1 LDHLLLSPATAS
13 ITAGTSQTYTATG
26 YDQYDNSR
34 GDVTT
39 ATTFAIT
46 KTSDSSLNGSC
57 TNATCSATLAV
68 AHTVTGTDSTKTGTA
83 SLAVTPAAL
92 DHLLLNPATASI
104 TAGTSQAYTA
114 TGYDQYN
121 NSRGDV
127 TSATTFTIAK
137 SSDNSADGSCTGAT
151 CTTTLA
157 VAHTV
162 TGTDSTKTGTAS
174 LAVTPAAESKLA
186 ITSQPTSPIIVGG
199 TVSVGVTVE
208 DQFGNRITAGIVGYN
223 DSISVALSSQSF
235 TAGSTTLPATNGVA
249 TFSGLEIDSTAGSP
263 YAITASDA
271 TTAPGA
277 VTKAITN
284 SIVVNR
290 ANTATTASSASAT
303 YGAAS
308 VTLSA
313 TVLNTSTPQLA
324 VSEGAVAFTIKDSHG
339 TTVGM
344 ATSST
349 VSSGMASASFNP
361 FYPSTLYPNALSAG
375 TYSIYAS
382 FGQTPNFYASNNNV
396 QESGNAAVLTITPQA
411 ARVTYTGALFASTSS
426 PTTGTATVTL
436 SATVQDTALM
446 SGDVRTATLTFVN
459 LDSGLPYATLCT
471 ATGVGLVSTG
481 DTTTGTG
488 TCNWT
493 ANIGSQSSQMF
504 TVGIVIGGN
513 YVRPASA
520 DAVVTVSRPLTNFI
534 TGGGYVN
541 LSSPGGQ
548 CLGAI
553 GSRSNFGFN
562 VKYNKGGTNLQGG
575 VNIIVRSATS
585 CTPNYSGPRVYQIK
599 GNMITSLSTQLSGG
613 TANNQAVFNGKAGI
627 QDITDPNNIISVDG
641 NASLQLNMV
650 DNGTPGT
657 NDTLGITL
665 WNKSGG
671 LWYSSDWTGT
681 TTKQDLLGGGDLS
694 VH

>member
-1 LDHLLLSPATAS
+1 
-13 ITAGTSQTYTATG
+13 
-26 YDQYDNSR
+26 
-34 GDVTT
+34 
-39 ATTFAIT
+39 
-46 KTSDSSLNGSC
+46 
-57 TNATCSATLAV
+57 
-68 AHTVTGTDSTKTGTA
+68 
-83 SLAVTPAAL
+83 
-92 DHLLLNPATASI
+92 
-104 TAGTSQAYTA
+104 
-114 TGYDQYN
+114 
-121 NSRGDV
+121 
-127 TSATTFTIAK
+127 
-137 SSDNSADGSCTGAT
+137 
-151 CTTTLA
+151 
-157 VAHTV
+157 
-162 TGTDSTKTGTAS
+162 
-174 LAVTPAAESKLA
+174 
-186 ITSQPTSPIIVGG
+186 
-199 TVSVGVTVE
+199 
-208 DQFGNRITAGIVGYN
+208 
-223 DSISVALSSQSF
+223 
-235 TAGSTTLPATNGVA
+235 
-249 TFSGLEIDSTAGSP
+249 
-263 YAITASDA
+263 
-271 TTAPGA
+271 
-277 VTKAITN
+277 
-284 SIVVNR
+284 
-290 ANTATTASSASAT
+290 
-303 YGAAS
+303 
-308 VTLSA
+308 
-313 TVLNTSTPQLA
+313 
-324 VSEGAVAFTIKDSHG
+324 
-339 TTVGM
+339 
-344 ATSST
+344 
-349 VSSGMASASFNP
+349 
-361 FYPSTLYPNALSAG
+361 
-375 TYSIYAS
+375 
-382 FGQTPNFYASNNNV
+382 
-396 QESGNAAVLTITPQA
+396 
-411 ARVTYTGALFASTSS
+411 
-426 PTTGTATVTL
+426 VTL